1 MPEFRLLIADHRES
15 EVTIDVDDSAE
26 AMNAG
31 FNALAQF
38 ACRNFPP
45 PENVEITVSDAD
57 NQPVGKLKMSF
68 EVTWAK
74 NASA

>member
-1 MPEFRLLIADHRES
+1 MPDFHLSIADHREA
-15 EVTIDVDDSAE
+15 EITIDVDDAAE

-45 PENVEITVSDAD
+45 PESVVITVSDAQK
-57 NQPVGKLKMSF
+57 QPVGKLKMSF
-68 EVTWAK
+68 EVTWAETVRH
-74 NASA
+74 